1 MSQMKGLDKIPEKQL
16 NEVEIGNLS
25 EKAVRIMIMKMIQD
39 GEDVRNI
46 YRNVYQR
53 SSKTK
58 EQTNRNEQYT
68 RRNQS
73 RITEAKKWI
82 SDLEQ
87 NGGSICC
94 KTEYRKKKV
103 KRNEDGLRDLWDDIK
118 CTFTI

>member
-1 MSQMKGLDKIPEKQL
+1 MSEIFTEMFTKDLVKLKNKQT
-16 NEVEIGNLS
+16 E
-25 EKAVRIMIMKMIQD
+25 
-39 GEDVRNI
+39 
-46 YRNVYQR
+46 
-53 SSKTK
+53 
-58 EQTNRNEQYT
+58 TNNTLEGI
-68 RRNQS
+68 NS